1 MVMKKQN
8 ELPLYSSR
16 ITNTYKEY
24 LRKNYPEINID
35 KILTSA
41 GMQRYEV
48 EDPGHWF
55 TQEQVDRFHEKVIEK
70 TGNSNIAREV
80 GQYVAS
86 AESIGAVKQY
96 GLGLMNPLSV
106 YLMVE
111 TFYRIMTRG
120 ADAKAKK
127 LGPNKVAI
135 TVTPRETTDEKPY
148 QCENRKGTFESLAK
162 AFTGSFAHVKETECF
177 HKGGNSCQYVI
188 EWKKTPSMTWRF
200 LRNYF
205 ALGTGLLSLASLF
218 FLPMAIWTAFT
229 LALVTSTLCIAN
241 YAQRIEKKELF
252 NTIEAQ
258 GNAAKELVNE
268 INIRHNNALVVQEI
282 GQVTSTIIDIDRL
295 VREAM
300 GIVKRYL
307 LYDRGMLMLADQENR
322 KLYFHTGYGYGPDT
336 ERFLKNIEYP
346 IDKAYGQDVIPATFL
361 EQRPFLFNS
370 ISSQN
375 EEDSPRSELF
385 ARIGTQSFICV
396 PVIYE
401 KTGLGVLVVDNEES
415 KKHLTQS
422 DMSLLMGIA
431 SQIAVGINNA
441 LSFQKIHEN
450 ENALQRSHD
459 ELEKRVEERT
469 AELETLNR
477 ELNMEI
483 AERQLSEE
491 RLMASLKEKDVL
503 LKEVHHRVKNNLQI
517 ISSLLDMSK
526 RRAKHPETIDL
537 LSEAHAKIFTMSLI
551 HTQLY
556 QSDRFDEINMGKY
569 VRDLTTQL
577 ALFHS
582 GDRNI
587 SLQIDSPEIYLSVTQ
602 AIPCAFIINEV
613 ILNAFKH
620 AFKDRKT
627 GTIAIALKQKNDDI
641 ICLSIKDNGVGIPED
656 VDIDKT
662 ETLGIKLVRNLVSKQ
677 LKGDFKISTDR
688 GTEID
693 IEFKALTT

>member
-1 MVMKKQN
+1 MDMKKQN

-24 LRKNYPEINID
+24 LRKNYPDIDID
-35 KILTSA
+35 KILASA
-41 GMQRYEV
+41 GIQRYEV

-55 TQEQVDRFHEKVIEK
+55 TQEQVDRFHDKVIEK
-70 TGNSNIAREV
+70 TGNPNIAREV

-120 ADAKAKK
+120 AEATAKK

-135 TVTPRETTDEKPY
+135 TVTPKETTDEKPY

-162 AFTGSFAHVKETECF
+162 AFTGSFAHVNETECF
-177 HKGGNSCQYVI
+177 HKGDAYCRYII
-188 EWKKTPSMTWRF
+188 EWKKTPSMTWR
-200 LRNYF
+200 LIRNYL
-205 ALGTGLLSLASLF
+205 ALGTGLLSLASLL
-218 FLPMAIWTAFT
+218 FLPTVIWSVIT
-229 LALVTSTLCIAN
+229 LALVATTLCIAN
-241 YAQRIEKKELF
+241 YAQRIENKELF
-252 NTIEAQ
+252 STIEAQ

-268 INIRHNNALVVQEI
+268 INIKHNNALVVQEI
-282 GQVTSTIIDIDRL
+282 GQVTSTIIDIDRM
-295 VREAM
+295 VRDAM
-300 GIVKRYL
+300 DIIKRHL
-307 LYDRGMLMLADQENR
+307 LYDRGMIMLADQESK
-322 KLYFHTGYGYGPDT
+322 KLCFHTGYGYEPDT
-336 ERFLKNIEYP
+336 ERFLWRIEYP
-346 IDKAYGQDVIPATFL
+346 IDKSASQDVIPATFS
-361 EQRPFLFNS
+361 EQRPFLFNNIAIQDDNDRTS
-370 ISSQN
+370 R
-375 EEDSPRSELF
+375 DLF
-385 ARIGTQSFICV
+385 TRIGTQSSICV
-396 PVIYE
+396 PVIYK
-401 KTGLGVLVVDNEES
+401 KTSLGVLVVENKES

-431 SQIAVGINNA
+431 SQIAVGINNT

-450 ENALQRSHD
+450 EIALQRSHD
-459 ELEKRVEERT
+459 ELEIRVEERT
-469 AELETLNR
+469 AELEKLNR

-483 AERQLSEE
+483 TERQLSEK

-526 RRAKHPETIDL
+526 RRAKHPETIDQ

-569 VRDLTTQL
+569 IRDLTTQL
-577 ALFHS
+577 AQFHC

-587 SLQIDSPEIYLSVTQ
+587 SLQINAAEIYLSVTQ
-602 AIPCAFIINEV
+602 ALPCAFIINEL
-613 ILNAFKH
+613 IINAFKY
-620 AFKDRKT
+620 AFTDKKS
-627 GTIAIALKQKNDDI
+627 GTIAITLKRMDVNKIGLKVKDD
-641 ICLSIKDNGVGIPED
+641 GVGIPGE
-656 VDIDKT
+656 VDIDNT
-662 ETLGIKLVRNLVSKQ
+662 ETMGIKLVRNLVTKQ
-677 LKGDFKISTDR
+677 LKGDFRIKTDG

-693 IEFKALTT
+693 IEFQAVSE

>member
-1 MVMKKQN
+1 M
-8 ELPLYSSR
+8 S
-16 ITNTYKEY
+16 
-24 LRKNYPEINID
+24 
-35 KILTSA
+35 
-41 GMQRYEV
+41 
-48 EDPGHWF
+48 
-55 TQEQVDRFHEKVIEK
+55 
-70 TGNSNIAREV
+70 
-80 GQYVAS
+80 
-86 AESIGAVKQY
+86 
-96 GLGLMNPLSV
+96 
-106 YLMVE
+106 
-111 TFYRIMTRG
+111 
-120 ADAKAKK
+120 
-127 LGPNKVAI
+127 
-135 TVTPRETTDEKPY
+135 TV
-148 QCENRKGTFESLAK
+148 L
-162 AFTGSFAHVKETECF
+162 
-177 HKGGNSCQYVI
+177 
-188 EWKKTPSMTWRF
+188 
-200 LRNYF
+200 
-205 ALGTGLLSLASLF
+205 
-218 FLPMAIWTAFT
+218 WTAFT
-229 LALVTSTLCIAN
+229 LALVTSALCISN

-300 GIVKRYL
+300 SIVKRYL
-307 LYDRGMLMLADQENR
+307 LYDRGMIMLADQENR
-322 KLYFHTGYGYGPDT
+322 KLLFHTGYGYGPDT
-336 ERFLKNIEYP
+336 ERFLKKIEYP
-346 IDKAYGQDVIPATFL
+346 IDKSAMHDVIPAAFL
-361 EQRPFLFNS
+361 AQRPFLFNS
-370 ISSQN
+370 IASQDEKDSS
-375 EEDSPRSELF
+375 RSELF

-401 KTGLGVLVVDNEES
+401 KTSLGVLVVDNKES

-441 LSFQKIHEN
+441 FSFQKIHEN

-459 ELEKRVEERT
+459 ELELRVEERT

-483 AERQLSEE
+483 TERQLSEE

-569 VRDLTTQL
+569 IRDLTTQL
-577 ALFHS
+577 AQFHC

-587 SLQIDSPEIYLSVTQ
+587 SLQINSPEIYLSVTQ
-602 AIPCAFIINEV
+602 AIPCAFIINEL
-613 ILNAFKH
+613 ILNAFKY
-620 AFKDRKT
+620 AFTDKKT
-627 GTIAIALKQKNDDI
+627 GTIEITLQKLDADK
-641 ICLSIKDNGVGIPED
+641 ICLNIKDDGVGIPKE
-656 VDIDKT
+656 VDIDNT
-662 ETLGIKLVRNLVSKQ
+662 ETLGIKLVRNLVFKQ
-677 LKGDFKISTDR
+677 LKGDFKINTDR

-693 IEFKALTT
+693 IEFRAVTT